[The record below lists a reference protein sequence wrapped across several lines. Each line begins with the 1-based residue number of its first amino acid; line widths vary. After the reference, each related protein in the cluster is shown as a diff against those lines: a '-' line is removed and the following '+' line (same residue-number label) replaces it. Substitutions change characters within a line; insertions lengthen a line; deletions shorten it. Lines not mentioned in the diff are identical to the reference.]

1 MKKNYFIIIIPL
13 IIILAIIAV
22 VLVINSRNARVE
34 ADNYIDLTVN
44 TDRTDTWIR
53 LFEIQDETSKFT
65 GDMVGEEKNSNYA
78 FFEYIKPDKYILL
91 VTSPEQEVCTYKE
104 IVDLSSASMNEKQI
118 DVVLNDMKY
127 CN

>member
-65 GDMVGEEKNSNYA
+65 GDMVGEEK
-78 FFEYIKPDKYILL
+78 I
-91 VTSPEQEVCTYKE
+91 
-104 IVDLSSASMNEKQI
+104 QI
-118 DVVLNDMKY
+118 MHFLNI
-127 CN
+127 